1 MTLLPASFYLQD
13 DVLHIA
19 RALLGKVLFTRIG
32 GRITGGIITETE
44 AYRGPED
51 KASHAYNNRRT
62 PRTKTMFQ
70 TGGIAYIY
78 TCYGIHQ
85 LLNVVTNV
93 KDIPHAVLIRALYP
107 THGLDAMSKRRN
119 KKPLDP
125 VLAKGPGSLTQA
137 LGITKEHNGI
147 PLDDHP
153 LWIEETSLAIPSHL
167 IQATPRIGIDYAAEH
182 ALLPWRFHIPQLS
195 EQLIQE
201 ITMWRNA
208 LAIPEQT
215 G

>member
-1 MTLLPASFYLQD
+1 MTPLSLSFYLQD
-13 DVLHIA
+13 DVVHIA
-19 RALLGKVLFTRIG
+19 RALLGKALFTRIG
-32 GRITGGIITETE
+32 GRLTGGIITETE

-62 PRTKTMFQ
+62 PRTETMFQ
-70 TGGIAYIY
+70 TGGVAYVY

-93 KDIPHAVLIRALYP
+93 EDIPHAVLIRALHP
-107 THGLDAMSKRRN
+107 THGLAAMSKRRN
-119 KKPLDP
+119 KPAHDP
-125 VLAKGPGSLTQA
+125 TLTKGPGSLTQA

-147 PLDDHP
+147 AFDSSL
-153 LWIEETSLAIPSHL
+153 LWIEETSHAIPSHL

-182 ALLPWRFHIPQLS
+182 AILPWRFHVPK
-195 EQLIQE
+195 LI
-201 ITMWRNA
+201 NA

-215 G
+215 E